1 MGGNESSR
9 QRALGSLTREKEDGR
24 ESVPCKRRARGR
36 PATPCNQGSKAL
48 FPRGLAGGQTREW
61 NRVLKRSSG
70 APPPCLH
77 PTLSFSFFL
86 FFCCENPVA
95 LAAAAVFFSTCVHR
109 VERRKTKAL
118 AKPTGGTVRVLGPPS
133 CGPNYLNRLAGLWAC
148 WW

>member
-70 APPPCLH
+70 APH
-77 PTLSFSFFL
+77 PT
-86 FFCCENPVA
+86 
-95 LAAAAVFFSTCVHR
+95 
-109 VERRKTKAL
+109 
-118 AKPTGGTVRVLGPPS
+118 PPS
-133 CGPNYLNRLAGLWAC
+133 PFPFFIFLLRKPGSAGAGGGGGVLLYVRASSGAEEDESASQANRWNGTRSWSA
-148 WW
+148 